1 MIVEMIMV
9 MDQKDSKMSNSTS
22 YTLRD
27 IPEDVWHRVK
37 IRAQIERRSLKSL
50 ILDLLKSY
58 ADDEVVEDAYWLH
71 RHKESLAEP
80 GEDVPLDQL
89 LEANDLRPAKRRR
102 A

>member
-1 MIVEMIMV
+1 
-9 MDQKDSKMSNSTS
+9 MSNSTS

-58 ADDEVVEDAYWLH
+58 ADNEAVEDTYWLH
-71 RHKESLAEP
+71 RHEESLAEP
-80 GEDVPLDQL
+80 GEDVSLEQL
-89 LEANDLRPAKRRR
+89 LATDESKPAKRRR